1 MLHHLACDDL
11 TRKGTV
17 MDNETAHPRMLADC
31 KVLDFTQ
38 YLAGPTVTRLMAEM
52 GANIIKVEPGPGGDP
67 SRLLP
72 FIKEGRSGYF
82 VQQNR
87 GKKSLCIDFN
97 KPEGLDVIRA
107 LVKTVDVV
115 VENFGPGVME
125 KRSFDYASLKQINP
139 KIIMVS
145 ISAFGR
151 KSPLSHKVGYDL
163 IAQAFSGIMHMTGE
177 ADGPPQFVGVGIA
190 DVGSG
195 VHAFAALGYAL
206 YYREKTGVGQHI
218 DLAMIDALYHMHEV
232 NVQVHTLSGGA
243 YVPKRSG
250 SHHPLVCPVGTFKGP
265 QGWMALLVLDRQWE
279 SLCRAMGKLELFT
292 DPRFATGA
300 DRGKNQAE
308 LIAIIEAWL
317 QSFPSDEAALQVMD
331 EYRIACAP
339 VMSIVDSLAHP
350 YFKAREMVRTVP
362 DPILGEITIPGFPF
376 KYSEFPELPD
386 IQAPL
391 LGEHNAEVLGSQLNY
406 TPAQIAALRDNGIL
420 YSERK

>member
-1 MLHHLACDDL
+1 
-11 TRKGTV
+11 
-17 MDNETAHPRMLADC
+17 MDNGTMPPRMLADC
-31 KVLDFTQ
+31 TVLDFTQ

-107 LVKTVDVV
+107 LVKKVDVV

-125 KRSFDYASLKQINP
+125 KRGLDYASLKQINP
-139 KIIMVS
+139 KIIMAS

-218 DLAMIDALYHMHEV
+218 DLAMVDALYHMHEV
-232 NVQVHTLSGGA
+232 NVQVHALSGGA
-243 YVPKRSG
+243 YVPKRAG
-250 SHHPLVCPVGTFKGP
+250 SHHPLICPVGTFKGP
-265 QGWMALLVLDRQWE
+265 QGWMVILVLDRQWE
-279 SLCRAMGKLELFT
+279 SLCRAMGKPELVA
-292 DPRFATGA
+292 DPRFVTGA
-300 DRGKNQAE
+300 DRGKNQKE
-308 LIAIIEAWL
+308 LIAIIETWL
-317 QSFPSDEAALQVMD
+317 QSFPSDEAALQMMD
-331 EYRIACAP
+331 ENRIACAP
-339 VMSIVDSLAHP
+339 VMAIADSIHHP

-362 DPILGEITIPGFPF
+362 DPVLGEVTIPGFPL
-376 KYSEFPELPD
+376 KYSEFPELPH

-391 LGEHNAEVLGSQLNY
+391 LGEHNVEVLCSQLGY
-406 TPAQIAALRDNGIL
+406 SEKQVSELQAKGIL
-420 YSERK
+420 FVGNT